1 MADLTVLAAT
11 AEPINTFSEE
21 ELRESVDARRTVV
34 ERIVKKVGTQREHIL
49 PVIQEIQKVF
59 RYLPEDCLEHVC
71 SVSDIH
77 PSDIWGVATFYHAF
91 RHKPMGK
98 HSVRVCTG
106 TACHVQGA
114 GSIKENICHIKHIDI
129 ENGLDTDQ
137 DMNVTVEEVA
147 CLGCCTLAPV
157 VMVND
162 EIQGPIAIEDV
173 PQLLIDMEETE
184 PAEQVSDDAQEDIPQ
199 APAGS
204 LGEIRISLDSSDVA
218 QGADKV
224 YRALLQAAKR
234 LKVPVHVKPVGCWG
248 LSSRAPIAEIIL
260 PDQEP
265 IVYGNLLP
273 EDAYSIIEKHFSSGS
288 VIKRLTTRLSNTLD
302 DWLRH
307 DRRSEIDKKRIQNID
322 PAMSSYMGKQ
332 VRIATEHYGMM
343 NPLDIEEYKKYDGF
357 KALAKVDAEL
367 SQDDLIKEVLD
378 SGLRGRGGGGFP
390 TGRKWTFVKEASG
403 EKKYVICNGD
413 EGDPGAFM
421 DRMLLESFPYRVIE
435 GLAIAARA
443 VGATEAIFYIRA
455 EYPLAV
461 RRINQAIKICE
472 AQGIIGPNAERPLNM
487 RVVKGGGA
495 FICGEETA
503 MINSIEGG
511 RGTPRTRPP
520 YPAHHGLWGHPTLIN
535 NVETLSMISWIIRN
549 GAKAFSKY
557 GTKTSKGTKVFA
569 LAGKV
574 RYGGLVEVPMGIS
587 IREIVEE
594 IGGGC
599 PNGKKFKAI
608 LVGGPSGGC
617 IPASLADTPVDY
629 EELKAL
635 GGIMG
640 SGGLVVLDEDDCV
653 VDMARYFMGFAKD
666 ECCGQCSIGRIGTT
680 RLMDMMN
687 RLVSGKGKK
696 KDLDTLRS
704 LGPVVKHGSLCGLC
718 QTAPNPILTTLK
730 YFPEE
735 YEAHIK
741 GQCPAG
747 KCDDLVHYIIQD
759 NCIGCTICSIN
770 CPTDAIPLQPYEQH
784 HIIDDLCIRCDT
796 CYQVCPE
803 NAILVK

>member
-1 MADLTVLAAT
+1 MVEVKQLVTEPSAADLEDPVY
-11 AEPINTFSEE
+11 
-21 ELRESVDARRTVV
+21 RKQCV
-34 ERIVKKVGTQREHIL
+34 EDIVSKIGDKREHIL
-49 PVIQEIQKVF
+49 PIVQEIQNHF
-59 RYLPEDCLEHVC
+59 RYLPEECLEHVC
-71 SVSDIH
+71 SVSEIT

-114 GSIKENICHIKHIDI
+114 SSIKENICHIKGID
-129 ENGLDTDQ
+129 EKAGLDTDP
-137 DMNVTVEEVA
+137 DMQVTVEEVA

-157 VMVND
+157 VMVNE
-162 EIQGPIAIEDV
+162 EIQGPIAIEEV
-173 PQLLIDMEETE
+173 PQLLIEMEEKE
-184 PAEQVSDDAQEDIPQ
+184 IVVSDDSADEEVIK
-199 APAGS
+199 APANS

-224 YRALLQAAKR
+224 YDALNVAVRR
-234 LKVPVHVKPVGCWG
+234 LRIPVHIKSVGCWG
-248 LSSRAPIAEIIL
+248 MSSKAPIVEIIK
-260 PDQEP
+260 PGEEP
-265 IVYGNLLP
+265 VVYGDLLP
-273 EDAYSIIEKHFSSGS
+273 EDAFSIVEKHFSGGS
-288 VIKRLTTRLSNTLD
+288 LLKRISTRISNKLD
-302 DWLRH
+302 DLLRH
-307 DRRSEIDKKRIQNID
+307 DRRANIDKKLIKQTD
-322 PAMSSYMGKQ
+322 PALRSFMSKQ

-343 NPLDIEEYKKYDGF
+343 NPLDLEEYIKYQGF
-357 KALAKVDAEL
+357 EALTAIDKAADPDA
-367 SQDDLIKEVLD
+367 LIQTILD

-390 TGRKWTFVKEASG
+390 SGRKWSFVQAAEG
-403 EKKYVICNGD
+403 DTKYVICNGD

-421 DRMLLESFPYRVIE
+421 DRMLLESFPFRVIE
-435 GLAIAARA
+435 GLSIAARA
-443 VGATEAIFYIRA
+443 VGAHDAIFYIRA

-461 RRINQAIKICE
+461 KRINQAIRICE
-472 AQGIIGPNAERPLNM
+472 QAKIIGPDAAYPMQM

-495 FICGEETA
+495 FVCGEETA
-503 MINSIEGG
+503 LINSIEGG

-520 YPAHHGLWGHPTLIN
+520 YPAHNGLWGKPTLIN
-535 NVETLSMISWIIRN
+535 NVETLAMVPWIIRN
-549 GAKAFSKY
+549 GPKEFSKH
-557 GTKTSKGTKVFA
+557 GTETSKGTKVFA
-569 LAGKV
+569 LTGKV
-574 RYGGLVEVPMGIS
+574 RYGGLVEVPMGIT
-587 IREIVEE
+587 IREIVED

-599 PNGKKFKAI
+599 PDGKRFKAI

-666 ECCGQCSIGRIGTT
+666 ESCGQCSIGRIGTT
-680 RLMDMMN
+680 RLMDTMN
-687 RLVSGKGKK
+687 KMVSGKGKK
-696 KDLDTLRS
+696 KDLDTLMS
-704 LGPVVKHGSLCGLC
+704 LGPVVKNGSLCGLC

-735 YEAHIK
+735 YEAHIN
-741 GQCPAG
+741 GLCPAG
-747 KCDDLVHYIIQD
+747 RCDDLVHYVIQD

-784 HIIDDLCIRCDT
+784 NIIDELCIRCDT